1 MSEADGSLALRQAIA
16 ALQAQRVVLGDA
28 VVDAALQPLQAQL
41 LRLGGGTAPAPTS
54 AEPRL
59 RLVSVL
65 FLDVVGST
73 SLSQHLD
80 PEDISEV
87 MDGLLARC
95 TGIVE
100 RQGGSVLQYAGDSL
114 LAAFGASEAR
124 EDDAERAVHAGL
136 ALLQEGRLAAGQVQ
150 QRHGLDGFDVRV
162 GVHTGSVLLGGGVD
176 AEGTIRGITVNIAAR
191 MEQTAPPGTLRI
203 SHDTYH
209 QVRGN
214 FDVQAQPPLE
224 VKGVDQPIAS
234 YLVQRAKPRAFHL
247 GRRGQGGTPTPLIG
261 RSHELAH
268 LTAACDQVLADGRPR
283 QQTLLA
289 DAGLGKSRLL
299 QELLQHLELHSRRC
313 WLLLARCHPSS
324 ELEPYGVLRALLVW
338 RLEIADS
345 DQAPRVRSKLL
356 DGLVPLLEAAGRA
369 SEPARVDA
377 LCIGVLA
384 GFEVAPDE
392 ALQGEALPPKRLR
405 ERALQALR
413 LLLRG
418 LAGADA
424 TPVVMLLEDLHW
436 ADEASLDWLQGLL
449 SEPPD
454 APVLML
460 MSARPALLQR
470 RPGWGDDAPAHH
482 LLTLTPLPEAQRP
495 ALTAALLGRL
505 PEPPPELL
513 RRIERQAE
521 GNPYFAEEL
530 VQMLRDQRVIVDD
543 ADGHWAFDAAAL
555 TADRLPVT
563 LTGVLQARLD
573 ALEPAE
579 RHALQM
585 ASVIGPVFWDEALEA
600 LAPGAAA
607 ALPALQRKG
616 MLLSRPQSRFEGSAE
631 RAFHHHLLH
640 QVTYD
645 TLLKSARRS
654 SHARAAAWLQAR
666 AGDRSEEILAITAEH
681 FERAGDGAGAL
692 RWFSRAARQASSVD
706 AVEAAL
712 RHGERAL
719 AQRVEGAVEERIVV
733 MLRMSALFDTLGD
746 YERMRQALD
755 QAMPEIE
762 AAGAHALRLRAI
774 SARLQWADRVGDD
787 AQAAA
792 LAVELA
798 QAAEQA
804 GDAQRAFMAWGNLAW
819 QAKEREA
826 FDEALVH
833 LARARHWVTVVAQ
846 ERPGDQADLLYTV
859 QALQVEA
866 AIVAQAGDDDRCLQ
880 ALEEAHPITVG
891 MARDR
896 RALVNN
902 HLALAQVARR
912 RGDWT
917 LAREHASTGEAM
929 AREIPVP
936 RTQWLCRLEAARV
949 ALDLEDDVGAAATW
963 AREAA
968 DALDRIG
975 AGADASTASM
985 VAAQACACAGLA
997 GDALA
1002 YAQKALRGFEA
1013 MAASASA
1020 TGSAQLLAAGYRTLL
1035 RQREEGV
1042 AELRAMP
1049 AERWAACAN
1058 LDRFDADLALAAY
1071 RAALGMLIVG
1081 GDPEAAATAA
1091 ALRSWAAQALQR
1103 RLRRSADPA
1112 VQARLTGLPL
1122 HRALAELCG
1131 AEGPGVAAGAAGA

>member
-1 MSEADGSLALRQAIA
+1 MAGAGDAAALRQAIA
-16 ALQAQRVVLGDA
+16 GLEAQRAALGDA
-28 VVDAALQPLQAQL
+28 VVDAALQPLRAQL
-41 LRLGGGTAPAPTS
+41 QRLDGAA
-54 AEPRL
+54 AADEPRL

-80 PEDISEV
+80 PEDVSEV
-87 MDGLLARC
+87 MDGLLMRC
-95 TGIVE
+95 TELVE
-100 RQGGSVLQYAGDSL
+100 RHGGSVLQYAGDSL

-136 ALLQEGRLAAGQVQ
+136 ALLQEGRQAAEQVL
-150 QRHGLDGFDVRV
+150 QRHGRAGFDVRV
-162 GVHTGSVLLGGGVD
+162 GVHTGGVLLGGGVD

-214 FDVQAQPPLE
+214 FDVQAQPPLT
-224 VKGVDQPIAS
+224 VKGVDQPVAS

-247 GRRGQGGTPTPLIG
+247 GRRGAAGPPTPLIG
-261 RSHELAH
+261 RRDELAQ
-268 LTAACDQVLADGRPR
+268 LTTACDQVLTDGVPR
-283 QQTLLA
+283 QLTLLA

-299 QELLQHLELHSRRC
+299 QELLHHVEVGARDC

-324 ELEPYGVLRALLVW
+324 ELEPYGVLRALLTW

-345 DQAPRVRSKLL
+345 DEAPRVRSKLL
-356 DGLVPLLEAAGRA
+356 DGLAPLLEAAGASPEDARA
-369 SEPARVDA
+369 DA
-377 LCIGVLA
+377 LCIGLVA
-384 GFEVAPDE
+384 GFELDPDVAQ
-392 ALQGEALPPKRLR
+392 QGRPLPPSRLR

-413 LLLRG
+413 GLLRG

-424 TPVVMLLEDLHW
+424 TPVVMLIEDLHW
-436 ADEASLDWLQGLL
+436 ADEASLDWLQGLM
-449 SEPPD
+449 STPPD

-460 MSARPALLQR
+460 MSARPTLLQR
-470 RPGWGDDAPAHH
+470 RPGWGDDAPAHR
-482 LLTLTPLPEAQRP
+482 LLTLAPLPETQRP
-495 ALTAALLGRL
+495 ALTAALLAPL
-505 PEPPPELL
+505 PDPPPALL
-513 RRIERQAE
+513 RRIEQQAE

-530 VQMLRDQRVIVDD
+530 VQMLRDQQVIVDD
-543 ADGHWAFDAAAL
+543 ADGRWRFDAAAMQ
-555 TADRLPVT
+555 ADRLPVT

-579 RHALQM
+579 RQALQM

-616 MLLSRPQSRFEGSAE
+616 MLQSRAQSRFEGSAE

-654 SHARAAAWLQAR
+654 GHARAAAWLQAR

-681 FERAGDGAGAL
+681 FERAGDSAGAL
-692 RWFSRAARQASSVD
+692 RWFARAAQQASSVD
-706 AVEAAL
+706 ATQAAR

-719 AQRVEGAVEERIVV
+719 AQRLDGVDGMEDLAEVRINVMVRLSAV
-733 MLRMSALFDTLGD
+733 FDTLGD
-746 YERMRQALD
+746 YERMRGMLD
-755 QAMPEIE
+755 QAMPEID
-762 AAGAHALRLRAI
+762 AAGTHALRLKAI
-774 SARLQWADRVGDD
+774 SMRMQWADRVGDV

-792 LAVELA
+792 LAPELA

-804 GDAQRAFMAWGNLAW
+804 ADAPRAFMAWGNLAW
-819 QAKEREA
+819 QAMERGA

-833 LARARHWVTVVAQ
+833 LARARHWVTVLAEQ
-846 ERPGDQADLLYTV
+846 RPSDGSDVLCMV

-866 AIVAQAGDDDRCLQ
+866 AIHTQAGDDDRCLQ
-880 ALEEAHPITVG
+880 ALEAAHPVTLG

-896 RALVNN
+896 RALANN

-912 RGDWT
+912 RGDW
-917 LAREHASTGEAM
+917 APASEHVMAGEAV
-929 AREIPVP
+929 AQEIPVP

-949 ALDLEDDVGAAATW
+949 AVDQGGDADTAATW

-968 DALDRIG
+968 DALDRLG
-975 AGADASTASM
+975 AGSEAAAAWL
-985 VAAQACACAGLA
+985 VAADLCARAGLA
-997 GDALA
+997 SDALDS
-1002 YAQKALRGFEA
+1002 AQKALRGFESTV
-1013 MAASASA
+1013 ASASA
-1020 TGSAQLLAAGYRTLL
+1020 MACAHLLAAGCRALMG
-1035 RQREEGV
+1035 QWPEAA

-1049 AERWAACAN
+1049 AARWAACAT
-1058 LDRFDADLALAAY
+1058 LDRHDADLALAAY
-1071 RAALGMLIVG
+1071 QAGLDVLSAA
-1081 GDPEAAATAA
+1081 GDGAAAAN
-1091 ALRSWAAQALQR
+1091 LRSWAAVALQR
-1103 RLRRSADPA
+1103 RLKRSADPG
-1112 VQARLTGLPL
+1112 VQARLAARPL
-1122 HRALAELCG
+1122 HRALAERCG
-1131 AEGPGVAAGAAGA
+1131 AGNQGVAPDG